1 MPDAATQAQ
10 DDWGGCTAA
19 AVTERLVADH
29 NREMDEQ
36 QAHFVRAQ
44 QKQSPFAQA
53 VEQLEC
59 IMEHLRACGV
69 TLEAALAPVQEAYP
83 DVRLEMSTEGQVFVR
98 SDGTR
103 IAHETIDTDRHVQH
117 MYTAHKSL
125 CADVNTLRKH
135 ALAVARRKPGDRG
148 AVLPPRIATRVQ
160 MLLTVTL
167 PCILKSARA
176 DGMRFLRDYV
186 RGYMHLMITDRL
198 GAARELCDN
207 LMAVLWD
214 ESLIMP
220 LQPPAIVKFPL
231 NPFQVVT
238 LPSFVS

>member
-1 MPDAATQAQ
+1 
-10 DDWGGCTAA
+10 
-19 AVTERLVADH
+19 
-29 NREMDEQ
+29 
-36 QAHFVRAQ
+36 
-44 QKQSPFAQA
+44 
-53 VEQLEC
+53 
-59 IMEHLRACGV
+59 
-69 TLEAALAPVQEAYP
+69 
-83 DVRLEMSTEGQVFVR
+83 
-98 SDGTR
+98 
-103 IAHETIDTDRHVQH
+103 
-117 MYTAHKSL
+117 MYTAHKNL

-160 MLLTVTL
+160 MLLTGTL

-176 DGMRFLRDYV
+176 DGMRFLHDYV

-220 LQPPAIVKFPL
+220 LQPPAKRRR
-231 NPFQVVT
+231 T
-238 LPSFVS
+238 AAA

>member
-1 MPDAATQAQ
+1 MQWNARPAGARKRRSVAHNAQNTTRTKATDMPDAATQAQ

-83 DVRLEMSTEGQVFVR
+83 DVRSEWSTEGQVFVR
-98 SDGTR
+98 SDGT
-103 IAHETIDTDRHVQH
+103 
-117 MYTAHKSL
+117 
-125 CADVNTLRKH
+125 
-135 ALAVARRKPGDRG
+135 
-148 AVLPPRIATRVQ
+148 
-160 MLLTVTL
+160 
-167 PCILKSARA
+167 
-176 DGMRFLRDYV
+176 
-186 RGYMHLMITDRL
+186 
-198 GAARELCDN
+198 
-207 LMAVLWD
+207 
-214 ESLIMP
+214 
-220 LQPPAIVKFPL
+220 
-231 NPFQVVT
+231 
-238 LPSFVS
+238 